1 MHENLIFY
9 SENAQM
15 LVAQYDSVPFESV
28 HKDWLEFIPLNGSVL
43 DIGAGSGRD
52 ARYLESK
59 GLKVFAVEPALDLM
73 ELAINKS
80 KYLDIIWLQDS
91 LPTLSNVKS
100 LGIKFNLILL
110 SAVWMHLSPEE
121 RHTSIQTLAPL
132 LEIRGKLVVTLRH
145 GEFSDGRTAFPVSA
159 DEVKELGDKHGLTI
173 ILKTEPTKDQLG
185 RDEVTWQTLVLEK

>member
-1 MHENLIFY
+1 
-9 SENAQM
+9 
-15 LVAQYDSVPFESV
+15 
-28 HKDWLEFIPLNGSVL
+28 L

-73 ELAINKS
+73 ELAIKRS
-80 KYLDIIWLQDS
+80 QHWDIIWLQDS
-91 LPTLSNVKS
+91 LPTLDEVKS

-110 SAVWMHLSPEE
+110 SAVWMHLSPED
-121 RHTSIQTLAPL
+121 RHASIETLAPL

-145 GEFSDGRTAFPVSA
+145 GEFSDGRTAFPVIA
-159 DEVKELGDKHGLTI
+159 DEVKELGDKLGLTV

-185 RDEVTWQTLVLEK
+185 RNDVAWQTLVLEK